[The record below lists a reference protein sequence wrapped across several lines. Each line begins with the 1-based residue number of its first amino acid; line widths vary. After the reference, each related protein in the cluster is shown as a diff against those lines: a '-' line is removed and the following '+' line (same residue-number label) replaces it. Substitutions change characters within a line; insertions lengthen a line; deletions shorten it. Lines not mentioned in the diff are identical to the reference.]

1 MKELLPY
8 YKSNM
13 RLALPV
19 IISQVG
25 GMTVTLVD
33 TIMVGHLGAE
43 PLAGVSFANSLVWPI
58 FLLGTGIAMG
68 LTPLAGVAY
77 ARGDKRRLSS
87 LLANSFMMN
96 MVIGIIFT
104 LIIIGISMLMGHMGQ
119 DESILDTARGY
130 MYYQVASMIP
140 MMLFATGKQFLEG
153 MGNTLYAMAITIT
166 ANIVN
171 VVLNFALIYGL
182 WIFPEMGAIGAGAS
196 TFIARCLMVV
206 LFIMV
211 FVYRS
216 NYRFYLNEALKEKLC
231 KFRLRRLLNV
241 GFPISI
247 QLFIEMSALGLMAIV
262 MGTFGAQ
269 TLAAHQIAINIPSMS
284 FMVVVG
290 LAAATTIR
298 VSQDNGLRLYQ
309 SMRVALKASLHL
321 IIAFMTLSAIL
332 IFSLASQIASIFTSD
347 PEVIAMAANFLFFGA
362 LFQLSDG
369 IQGVVLGGLR
379 GIMVVKWP
387 MFYAI
392 GTYIF
397 VGVPVGYFCIKVLNM
412 GPTGAW
418 VGFITSLTILATLYF
433 RLFKKKTKLL

>member
-182 WIFPEMGAIGAGAS
+182 WIF
-196 TFIARCLMVV
+196 
-206 LFIMV
+206 
-211 FVYRS
+211 
-216 NYRFYLNEALKEKLC
+216 
-231 KFRLRRLLNV
+231 
-241 GFPISI
+241 
-247 QLFIEMSALGLMAIV
+247 
-262 MGTFGAQ
+262 
-269 TLAAHQIAINIPSMS
+269 
-284 FMVVVG
+284 
-290 LAAATTIR
+290 
-298 VSQDNGLRLYQ
+298 
-309 SMRVALKASLHL
+309 
-321 IIAFMTLSAIL
+321 
-332 IFSLASQIASIFTSD
+332 
-347 PEVIAMAANFLFFGA
+347 
-362 LFQLSDG
+362 
-369 IQGVVLGGLR
+369 
-379 GIMVVKWP
+379 
-387 MFYAI
+387 
-392 GTYIF
+392 
-397 VGVPVGYFCIKVLNM
+397 
-412 GPTGAW
+412 
-418 VGFITSLTILATLYF
+418 
-433 RLFKKKTKLL
+433 